1 MPAPRNLARPLLADP
16 RGREGLPREVT
27 RIRDISLLIDR
38 LEELVNDGK
47 RIPLSSGCVIDRDEL
62 LSIID
67 QMRVAIPQQ
76 FAEAR
81 RVQQER
87 EQILALANQEAQ
99 VVVERAREEAQ
110 HVLNDQG
117 LLKEARDRS
126 SSIAEDTRRQAE
138 EIMRGADEYAIR
150 VLGELEDQLVAL
162 QTTIRNGLEILQQNG
177 RLARPGSEAGTDN
190 LPGETES

>member
-1 MPAPRNLARPLLADP
+1 MT
-16 RGREGLPREVT
+16 E
-27 RIRDISLLIDR
+27 IRDISLLIDR

-47 RIPLSSGCVIDRDEL
+47 RFPLGSGCVVDRDEL
-62 LSIID
+62 IALID

-76 FAEAR
+76 FSDAL

-87 EQILALANQEAQ
+87 EQILALADQEARM
-99 VVVERAREEAQ
+99 VIESAREEAAR
-110 HVLNDQG
+110 VLNDEG
-117 LLKEARDRS
+117 LLREARDRS
-126 SSIAEDTRRQAE
+126 SVMAEESRQQAE

-177 RLARPGSEAGTDN
+177 RLASSARDAGVHDISS
-190 LPGETES
+190 ETEL

>member
-1 MPAPRNLARPLLADP
+1 MLA
-16 RGREGLPREVT
+16 EGLPREVT
-27 RIRDISLLIDR
+27 NIRDISLLIDR

-47 RIPLSSGCVIDRDEL
+47 RIPLSSGSVIDRDEL

-99 VVVERAREEAQ
+99 VILEHAREEAQ

-177 RLARPGSEAGTDN
+177 RLAKPGGEAGTDD